1 MDIQFPIQNLQIE
14 IKVSYSKLQIGSTNI
29 PYFKIHSS

>member
-1 MDIQFPIQNLQIE
+1 MDIQFPIQNLPTE
-14 IKVSYSKLQIGSTNI
+14 IKAKNQNASTNV